1 MKLKTIIAATAFLV
15 AATASQASY
24 AGVVLN
30 DNFDGSTPDQLNWK
44 GDLLFTSTSPPG
56 ANSSVDLIGAGGAF
70 DFFFGQGHGSYV
82 DLDGSSGYGNDPAG
96 QLTSIATFGPGQY
109 TLTFDLAGNRRGAA
123 DQTTKITLGSTVV
136 DLLTDASGV
145 GFKSY
150 SYTFT
155 TTGGQLV
162 FTELGPSDQ
171 QGNLLDNVVLAAVP
185 EASTWSMMILG
196 FLGLGF
202 LGYRKSSKTGAASF
216 RLA

>member
-82 DLDGSSGYGNDPAG
+82 DLDGSSGNGNNPAG
-96 QLTSIATFGPGQY
+96 QLTSTGTFGPGLY
-109 TLTFDLAGNRRGAA
+109 TLTFDLAGNRRGAT
-123 DQTTKITLGSTVV
+123 DQTTVVTLGSTAVASI
-136 DLLTDASGV
+136 TDASGV
-145 GFKSY
+145 GFTSY
-150 SYTFT
+150 SFTFT

-171 QGNLLDNVVLAAVP
+171 QGNILDNVVLTAVP
-185 EASTWSMMILG
+185 EPSTWAMMVLG
-196 FLGLGF
+196 FAGVGF
-202 LGYRKSSKTGAASF
+202 MAYRRKQNGPAF
-216 RLA
+216 RMV